1 MTILRRWGVEG
12 KDSDKQRDS
21 DVEGTALPRIPH
33 ASGPLTVGDFCRTTF
48 QRMGHERFEK
58 DRLSLHH
65 GASFSTS
72 LLSRTITK

>member
-33 ASGPLTVGDFCRTTF
+33 ASGPLTVGGFPKGDFSEN
-48 QRMGHERFEK
+48 GV
-58 DRLSLHH
+58 
-65 GASFSTS
+65 
-72 LLSRTITK
+72 